1 MMTWRVGYPL
11 LFLSLKGV
19 KMNVSSVD
27 VSASVRADFDFSV
40 DKFPLFGPENMK
52 TDQYGLFRSDTGY
65 ITGVKSVSP
74 RYVPHTTDDVCALV
88 EAASD
93 AFDGEVECKTHW
105 QQGHYVSIAPTK
117 DHRKS
122 IYGSND
128 NIFPRIVIRAGYDGQ
143 AFTGTMGYY
152 RDACKNLAIMRKVSG
167 TSVSIRHTSGL
178 RSAMDEL
185 IDTFG
190 QLSKGWEHLQE
201 IAAELQTREVRMVEF
216 LDQIYGRPSQEQLA
230 LAATGQTVGSVTSHK
245 NRTEAIWN
253 RLNRERV
260 RTGRPTMVKDKVS
273 AWEAYNAIQGYVQ
286 HDARAKT
293 GFKSEFSRILRAAND
308 TNVRRAESLVLEL
321 VS

>member
-1 MMTWRVGYPL
+1 
-11 LFLSLKGV
+11 
-19 KMNVSSVD
+19 MNVSTSD
-27 VSASVRADFDFSV
+27 LSTSVRDDFDFSV
-40 DKFPLFGPENMK
+40 DKFPLFGPDNMP

-65 ITGVKSVSP
+65 INGIKSISP

-105 QQGHYVSIAPTK
+105 QQGHYVSVAPTHG
-117 DHRKS
+117 HRKA

-128 NIFPRIVIRAGYDGQ
+128 NIFPRIIIRAGYDGQ

-152 RDACKNLAIMRKVSG
+152 RDACNNLAMMRQVSG

-178 RSAMDEL
+178 RAAMDEL
-185 IDTFG
+185 IETFG
-190 QLSKGWEHLQE
+190 KLSEGWEHLQE
-201 IAAELQTREVRMVEF
+201 VAAELQTREVRMVEF
-216 LDQIYGRPSQEQLA
+216 LDQIYGRPTDEQLA
-230 LAATGQTVGSVTSHK
+230 LAHSGQRVRAVTTHQ
-245 NRTEAIWN
+245 NRTEAIWQ

-260 RTGRPTMVKDKVS
+260 RTGRPTMVNDTVS

-286 HDARAKT
+286 HDAQAKK

-308 TNVRRAESLVLEL
+308 TSVRKAESLVLEL
-321 VS
+321 AS